1 MVKLLTTD
9 ELRTALKMNYG
20 SKETNA
26 ESKEK
31 RKFNIMAFL
40 NLDRDE
46 LRYMDRERQLLLY
59 TTQQGEKIYIQYPGK
74 ESVENIAM
82 PKDFRPKLQLADG
95 SYMQDASFGFIWDII
110 DSIGKAHNHELSF
123 VAAIFLQMGYMY
135 DYLKEKAEYPVKE
148 LQIKDGVVKSE
159 ITKGKET
166 LEWYR
171 LNLSGDVWY
180 TLNDRIGDIEISS
193 KQKITFE
200 AFIKFVDLLFQNED
214 CKYYYKNVVIRGKDD
229 YKYGNG
235 RTSSS
240 MANLQ
245 ILNYFQGYERLS
257 VLLNAF
263 QKSRGVPGFRVRDYA
278 IVSDGIVQ
286 VTD

>member
-1 MVKLLTTD
+1 MARLLTTD
-9 ELRTALKMNYG
+9 KLKAALKMEYG
-20 SKETNA
+20 SRRTNA

-31 RKFNIMAFL
+31 RKFNIAAFL
-40 NLDRDE
+40 DLDRNG
-46 LRYMDRERQLLLY
+46 LQYMSRERQLLLY
-59 TTQQGEKIYIQYPGK
+59 TTQRKEKIYIQYPGK

-110 DSIGKAHNHELSF
+110 DSIGKAHKHELSY

-135 DYLKEKAEYPVKE
+135 GYLKEKAEYPVKE
-148 LQIKDGVVKSE
+148 LEMIDGVVE
-159 ITKGKET
+159 TEVVTGKEV

-171 LNLSGDVWY
+171 LNISDDVWY
-180 TLNDRIGDIEISS
+180 TLNDRIGDIEISGG
-193 KQKITFE
+193 QKISFE

-214 CKYYYKNVVIRGKDD
+214 CKYYYRNVVIRKKDD
-229 YKYGNG
+229 YKYENG

-245 ILNYFQGYERLS
+245 ILNYLQGYERLS
-257 VLLNAF
+257 ALLDVF